1 MDFNYFYFSVTDG
14 SIFWLSASDVGRV
27 AGQFQW
33 TDGTPVDKS
42 TWQSGEPNSFGKGK
56 EACVYL
62 DTGYAKLLD
71 WSCTTSGPYILC
83 EVHAALASCL

>member
-1 MDFNYFYFSVTDG
+1 MEKF
-14 SIFWLSASDVGRV
+14 L
-27 AGQFQW
+27 
-33 TDGTPVDKS
+33 
-42 TWQSGEPNSFGKGK
+42 WQNGEPNSFGKGK

-83 EVHAALASCL
+83 ELPAALSSCL